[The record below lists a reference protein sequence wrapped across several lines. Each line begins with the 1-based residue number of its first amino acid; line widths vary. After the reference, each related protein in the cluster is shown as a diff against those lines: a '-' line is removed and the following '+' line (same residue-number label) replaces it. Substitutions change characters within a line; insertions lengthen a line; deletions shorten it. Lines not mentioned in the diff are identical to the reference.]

1 MGYDKNKAHYVS
13 ATAILVKGGKYLIC
27 KRADWEK
34 AFPGR
39 WTVPGGKLEVLDYAL
54 RKKDTSHHWYNVIE
68 DLLKKEI
75 GEEVGL
81 GIENFGY
88 VTSMVYV
95 REDNVP
101 CLILSLYGDAIGNE
115 VRLCSALTEYAW
127 VSLEEA
133 RNYDLIEGIY
143 EELKILD
150 RHLKSGEAMKWTSG
164 NVVGLSESG

>member
-1 MGYDKNKAHYVS
+1 MKYDKNKVHYVS
-13 ATAILVKGGKYLIC
+13 ATAILVKDGKYLIC

-54 RKKDTSHHWYNVIE
+54 RAKDTPHHWYNVVE
-68 DLLKKEI
+68 DLLKRELD
-75 GEEVGL
+75 EEVGL
-81 GIENFGY
+81 GAKNFGY

-95 REDNVP
+95 RDDNIP
-101 CLILSLYGDAIGNE
+101 CLILSLYGEPVGDG
-115 VRLCSALTEYAW
+115 VKLCSALTEYAW

-133 RNYDLIEGIY
+133 KNYDLIEGIY

-150 RHLKSGEAMKWTSG
+150 GHLRGGGEMVWKKK
-164 NVVGLSESG
+164 EE